1 VAHGFALECLNQS
14 VQFWTLLAV
23 YINNCCAYLID
34 GGHSKDSAWEITSCC
49 VRQIFDDINEVRVT
63 ARDSQDQ
70 DSRAGTARQHLW
82 AILSAHA
89 VMAEYVNRNFEDH
102 PSLSAIL
109 RKTLTW
115 QAPMELIR
123 SIQTRVKAVE
133 DKNTKLQSDI
143 NMLNEQVKELQAF
156 KKTAMAKLK

>member
-1 VAHGFALECLNQS
+1 
-14 VQFWTLLAV
+14 
-23 YINNCCAYLID
+23 
-34 GGHSKDSAWEITSCC
+34 
-49 VRQIFDDINEVRVT
+49 
-63 ARDSQDQ
+63 
-70 DSRAGTARQHLW
+70 
-82 AILSAHA
+82 
-89 VMAEYVNRNFEDH
+89 MAEYVNRNFEDH